1 MSKQQNVAADPFP
14 LSQLRSVDGTRRLAR
29 EKVVQMLSAYDAS
42 ESDVSSIFSHIFY
55 RDFNLGEEPH
65 EEQGRPLRAEEVEE
79 MESDTPITWREKD
92 IVFARKLLV
101 NTLADVGPLDERI
114 ERLAKNWD
122 LERIALIDRQLLR
135 MAITEMK
142 TFDDIVP
149 RITINEAIELA
160 KMYSTEKSSV
170 FINGILDAARDELIA
185 EGTLASGNLEDQAQA
200 ADIPA

>member
-1 MSKQQNVAADPFP
+1 MSKQQKVELDPFP
-14 LSQLRSVDGTRRLAR
+14 LSQRRTLDGTRRLAR

-42 ESDVSSIFSHIFY
+42 ESDVNAIFNHIFY

-65 EEQGRPLRAEEVEE
+65 EEQGRPLKPDEIEE
-79 MESDTPITWREKD
+79 MEADTPINWRDKD
-92 IVFARKLLV
+92 INFARSLFV
-101 NTLADVGPLDERI
+101 NTLADVIALDERV

-142 TFDDIVP
+142 TFEDIVP

-170 FINGILDAARDELIA
+170 FINGILDAARDELLA
-185 EGTLASGNLEDQAQA
+185 EGCLASGNLEDQAQA
-200 ADIPA
+200 ADLPG